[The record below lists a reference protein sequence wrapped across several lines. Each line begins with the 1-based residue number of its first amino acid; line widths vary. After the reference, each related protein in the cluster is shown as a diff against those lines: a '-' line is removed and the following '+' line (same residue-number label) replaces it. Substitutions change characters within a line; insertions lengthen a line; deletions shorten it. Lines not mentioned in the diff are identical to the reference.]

1 MTKESFVEVLKKAGY
16 GSAHI
21 KENIVTVDVVGGDKK
36 ELRKIFI
43 DIKLIAQKVGYKHSY
58 RVCKLEETN
67 ETT

>member
-1 MTKESFVEVLKKAGY
+1 MTKEAFVEVLKKAGY

-21 KENIVTVDVVGGDKK
+21 KDNIVTVDVVSDDKK
-36 ELRKIFI
+36 ELRKMFI
-43 DIKLIAQKVGYKHSY
+43 DIKLITHKVGYKHSY